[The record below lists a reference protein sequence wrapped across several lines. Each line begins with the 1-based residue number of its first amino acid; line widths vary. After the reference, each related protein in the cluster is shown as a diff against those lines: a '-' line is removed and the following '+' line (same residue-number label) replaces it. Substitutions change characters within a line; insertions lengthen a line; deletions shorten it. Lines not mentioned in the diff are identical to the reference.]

1 MKSALI
7 QNDTKSNVVQTVQ
20 ANLSLGVIKAT
31 KFIKP
36 SMPILTLFKTTL
48 SEVFE
53 NVNLLT
59 EETQELTNLRDTLL
73 P

>member
-59 EETQELTNLRDTLL
+59 EETQELTTLRDTQL